1 MSELQDKVRELQQL
15 RAEQSVLL
23 DKLARSAALK
33 EFIPDAFDHGP
44 CKSYVTGNLSRP
56 REMRFVV
63 ELGNGETRDFPVAEV
78 PKELWSES
86 ISKATT

>member
-23 DKLARSAALK
+23 DKLARSVALK

-44 CKSYVTGNLSRP
+44 CRSYVTGNLFRP

-78 PKELWSES
+78 PKELWSED
-86 ISKATT
+86 IQKLIK

>member
-1 MSELQDKVRELQQL
+1 MSELQNKIRELQEL
-15 RAEQSVLL
+15 RDQQSKLL
-23 DKLARSAALK
+23 DKLARSVALK

-63 ELGNGETRDFPVAEV
+63 ELGNGETREFPLAEV
-78 PKELWSES
+78 PKDLWSES
-86 ISKATT
+86 INKATT